1 MDIGRRKM
9 AKKTITITEG
19 RKELF
24 KIAEEVQKPDTQY
37 VFTIEG
43 KPGVVLMSADE
54 YDSLM
59 ETMEILSNPEIMK
72 DIRQAEKDY
81 REGKYSSWE
90 EVKKELALMKE
101 PALALR
107 EKPQKKYGK
116 K

>member
-1 MDIGRRKM
+1 M

-37 VFTIEG
+37 IFTIEG

-59 ETMEILSNPEIMK
+59 ETMEILSNPEIMR
-72 DIRQAEKDY
+72 DIRQAEEDY
-81 REGKYSSWE
+81 KKGRNTSWE
-90 EVKKELALMKE
+90 EVKKELVLMKE
-101 PALALR
+101 PMLVLR
-107 EKPQKKYGK
+107 DKSKKKYGK

>member
-1 MDIGRRKM
+1 M

-24 KIAEEVQKPDTQY
+24 RIAEEVQKPDTQF
-37 VFTIEG
+37 VFTVEG
-43 KPGVVLMSADE
+43 KPGVVLMSVDE

-59 ETMEILSNPEIMK
+59 ETMEILSNPEIIR

-101 PALALR
+101 PAPALR
-107 EKPQKKYGK
+107 DKSRKKYGK

>member
-1 MDIGRRKM
+1 
-9 AKKTITITEG
+9 
-19 RKELF
+19 
-24 KIAEEVQKPDTQY
+24 
-37 VFTIEG
+37 
-43 KPGVVLMSADE
+43 MSADE

>member
-1 MDIGRRKM
+1 M

-24 KIAEEVQKPDTQY
+24 KIADEVQKPDTQY

-72 DIRQAEKDY
+72 DIRQAEEDY
-81 REGKYSSWE
+81 RAGRYSTWE
-90 EVKKELALMKE
+90 EVKKELAQLKE

-107 EKPQKKYGK
+107 EKPKKKYGRK
-116 K
+116 